1 MQKLSRS
8 CSRTA
13 LPLVRISPWLPTR
26 FGARGLSLPCWR
38 TTSTGSLPRK
48 PPQVPRQA
56 GHRGLL
62 AHHHTAASAPSPQG
76 APHLW
81 AAITAMGTEPALP
94 SSNFHM
100 DAFTCGPA
108 PRQGPE
114 ARQLLP
120 LHSHKYIRVFVI
132 WQRINTYSQ
141 FGNIFG
147 AFLCP
152 VGCTSSFLFLCGL
165 RPAKDQRLIR
175 VKIKFSLIETYNGL
189 IM

>member
-13 LPLVRISPWLPTR
+13 LPLVRISPWLPSR
-26 FGARGLSLPCWR
+26 FGARGLVLPCWR
-38 TTSTGSLPRK
+38 TTSTRSFPRN
-48 PPQVPRQA
+48 PPQAPRQA

-81 AAITAMGTEPALP
+81 GALTATGTEPALP
-94 SSNFHM
+94 SFDFHV

-108 PRQGPE
+108 PLQGPE
-114 ARQLLP
+114 AQQLLP
-120 LHSHKYIRVFVI
+120 LHSYKYIRVFVI
-132 WQRINTYSQ
+132 WQRISQ

-152 VGCTSSFLFLCGL
+152 MGCTPSFAFILVWLKTSKGSEFYTC
-165 RPAKDQRLIR
+165 K
-175 VKIKFSLIETYNGL
+175 N
-189 IM
+189 